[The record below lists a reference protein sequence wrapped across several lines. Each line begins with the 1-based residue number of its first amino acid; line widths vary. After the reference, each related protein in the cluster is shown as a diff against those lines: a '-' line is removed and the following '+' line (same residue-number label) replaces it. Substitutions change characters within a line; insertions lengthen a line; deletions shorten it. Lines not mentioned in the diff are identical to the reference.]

1 MKRPCGSTNGSSVAD
16 GDWPF
21 RESVE
26 TGQVWTSKIPLLVA
40 MLVNRHSPDAFSAV
54 PRLCSPTSIYTM
66 ARLAYQPQSPLNAT
80 LTVSFTLIRPF
91 HSTPAIFRRPDGG
104 RRALE
109 YGVLVLERLPYWFVL
124 IAMLIDALSPR
135 SQLLSVTPL
144 VKREV
149 LVKVPVVSPAKY
161 LATSHFTPD
170 FQARFILR
178 GQNARL

>member
-1 MKRPCGSTNGSSVAD
+1 M
-16 GDWPF
+16 
-21 RESVE
+21 
-26 TGQVWTSKIPLLVA
+26 
-40 MLVNRHSPDAFSAV
+40 
-54 PRLCSPTSIYTM
+54 
-66 ARLAYQPQSPLNAT
+66 
-80 LTVSFTLIRPF
+80 
-91 HSTPAIFRRPDGG
+91 
-104 RRALE
+104 E

-178 GQNARL
+178 GQNACL